1 MIYFPFS
8 DYWGIYL
15 AFLGLISI
23 VLCLDLGIF
32 NKTPHRPTIKES
44 ALWSLCWVIL
54 AALFNLGLWL
64 YTRSIHTEPVANQL
78 ALEFLGGYI
87 VEKTLAIDNIFVFA
101 LVFTFFRIPLKFQH
115 KILFWGIIGAV
126 FFRGAFIA
134 LGSYIMKYHLVVV
147 GFGILLIFTGI
158 KLLFQKDEGNLE
170 DHWVIRVVKR
180 FYPVASDEGTGV
192 FFRRINGVFCVTPV
206 FLALMVIEISD
217 IVFAVDSVPA
227 IFALTKEP
235 LIVFTSNILAILG
248 LRSLYFLIAGSL
260 DKFSHIKY
268 GLAGVLVFVGLK
280 MSWLNTAFD
289 GKFPLTW
296 SLAIIGFL
304 IGTSIISS
312 LIQLRKN
319 EASSKVRP

>member
-1 MIYFPFS
+1 MILFPFA
-8 DYWGIYL
+8 DYWGVYL
-15 AFLGLISI
+15 GFLGLISV
-23 VLCLDLGIF
+23 VLCLDLGVF

-44 ALWSLCWVIL
+44 TLWSLAWVTLAGVVNLIL
-54 AALFNLGLWL
+54 WMYAKTI
-64 YTRSIHTEPVANQL
+64 YPEPVANQV

-101 LVFTFFRIPLKFQH
+101 LVFSFFRIPVKFQH

-134 LGSYIMKYHLVVV
+134 LGSYIMKYHMVVV

-158 KLLFQKDEGNLE
+158 KLLFQKEEGNLE
-170 DHWVIRVVKR
+170 DHWVIKLVKR

-192 FFRRINGVFCVTPV
+192 FFRRVNGVFCVTPV

-248 LRSLYFLIAGSL
+248 LRSLYFLIVGSL

-280 MSWLNTAFD
+280 MSWLNTVFD

-296 SLAIIGFL
+296 SLAIIGVL
-304 IGTSIISS
+304 IGGSIISS
-312 LIQLRKN
+312 LIQVKKYN
-319 EASSKVRP
+319 ET

>member
-8 DYWGIYL
+8 QYWSIYL
-15 AFLGLISI
+15 AFLGLISV
-23 VLCLDLGIF
+23 VLCLDLGVF

-44 ALWSLCWVIL
+44 ALWSLSWVAL
-54 AALFNLGLWL
+54 AAVFNLALWF
-64 YTRSIHTEPVANQL
+64 YTRSVHSEPVANQL

-87 VEKTLAIDNIFVFA
+87 VEKTLAIDNIFIFA
-101 LVFTFFRIPLKFQH
+101 LVFSFFRVPVKFQH

-147 GFGILLIFTGI
+147 GFGILMIFTGI
-158 KLLFQKDEGNLE
+158 KLLFQKDEGSLE
-170 DHWVIRVVKR
+170 DHWVIKAVKR
-180 FYPVASDEGTGV
+180 FFPVASDEGTGA
-192 FFRRINGVFCVTPV
+192 FFRTINGVFCVTPM

-260 DKFSHIKY
+260 DKFTHIKY

-280 MSWLNTAFD
+280 MSWLNSVFD

-296 SLAIIGFL
+296 SLMIIGSF
-304 IGTSIISS
+304 IGASIISS
-312 LIQLRKN
+312 IIHMRK
-319 EASSKVRP
+319 AL